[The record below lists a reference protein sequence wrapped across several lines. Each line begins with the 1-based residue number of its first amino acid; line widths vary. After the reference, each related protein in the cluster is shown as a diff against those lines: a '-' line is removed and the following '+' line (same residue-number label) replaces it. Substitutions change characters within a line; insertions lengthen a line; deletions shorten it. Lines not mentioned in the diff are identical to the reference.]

1 MLSGS
6 MVPLALRYHEV
17 SKGIIFKFD
26 ESILADMCE
35 PLVSVLEGRCL
46 RMECFS
52 KECGSVGSGMWN
64 PPTQAIDDGAMNAE
78 LLIANGTSFV
88 IDRYSVASQCKLC
101 QRHKTCL
108 EMRYMKNILQRT
120 YVTILIHNWDHAD
133 SHSVK
138 STFDAANEELV
149 LQPCI
154 FLEDG
159 AVMMHVVCCTTVL
172 DPDSIDFP
180 NRCINHCLVTV
191 CEAAEYGTE
200 CLAVIVVARFSIAKT
215 TECTLSMAT

>member
-1 MLSGS
+1 

-88 IDRYSVASQCKLC
+88 IDRYSVAGQCKLC

-108 EMRYMKNILQRT
+108 EMQYIKNILQCT
-120 YVTILIHNWDHAD
+120 YVTILIHDWDCAN

-138 STFDAANEELV
+138 SAFDATDEKLV
-149 LQPCI
+149 LQLCI

-159 AVMMHVVCCTTVL
+159 VVMMHVVCCTTVL
-172 DPDSIDFP
+172 DPDSVDLSY
-180 NRCINHCLVTV
+180 RDVDCCLIVV
-191 CEAAEYGTE
+191 CEAAEYSTE
-200 CLAVIVVARFSIAKT
+200 CLTIVA
-215 TECTLSMAT
+215 